1 MSSITGTP
9 AYSPYSNPFK
19 TADRQIQGSSAAA
32 KADVE
37 ATDAD
42 KQAAIAKIY
51 DEARSSVTNHTAKSF
66 LRGLTTEQLSVL
78 QGASSLA
85 NPIDVSAISEEGA
98 ENLLVDRDHL
108 VDLDND
114 GFTDVGAAKLAQFPS
129 PNTPQAVKDAWN
141 AATSDLS
148 EREKSL
154 FSFRFA
160 ATTDGFHFKNLPG
173 AKSSAE
179 NPSPDY
185 SSPDFDWTKLFNTY
199 RYDIDIARP
208 YNTPE
213 LSNKEQAFL
222 DKFQTELQNRG
233 VS

>member
-1 MSSITGTP
+1 M
-9 AYSPYSNPFK
+9 
-19 TADRQIQGSSAAA
+19 
-32 KADVE
+32 
-37 ATDAD
+37 
-42 KQAAIAKIY
+42 
-51 DEARSSVTNHTAKSF
+51 
-66 LRGLTTEQLSVL
+66 
-78 QGASSLA
+78 
-85 NPIDVSAISEEGA
+85 
-98 ENLLVDRDHL
+98 DRDHC

-114 GFTDVGAAKLAQFPS
+114 GFTDVGAAKLFQFPS